1 MASHK
6 PTTER
11 HVDSDGV
18 TRIESRR
25 TGGGS
30 WIVGLA
36 LGFTVLCLA
45 LSAWLV
51 LSPGTATGEDGEP
64 PRPPENTPPRASAPP
79 PSTAPRPA
87 QPTVR
92 PEVQPVV
99 QQTSATSP
107 QPEPQQ
113 PPMTQDA
120 EDTGPAEGIKLYRPG
135 TKPLKQGIIVPDDF
149 EVPQGY
155 MRHYQTT
162 DDGQMQKPILMFHP
176 DYKPVDSNGQPVEL
190 PANRVVPPELAPPGM
205 PIDIL
210 ELPKGPEGVEPIP

>member
-6 PTTER
+6 PTTEQ

-18 TRIESRR
+18 TRIQSRR

-30 WIVGLA
+30 WLVGLA

-51 LSPGTATGEDGEP
+51 LAPATATGEDGEP
-64 PRPPENTPPRASAPP
+64 PRPPEHTPPRASAPP
-79 PSTAPRPA
+79 SSTPR
-87 QPTVR
+87 PTVR
-92 PEVQPVV
+92 PAVQPVT
-99 QQTSATSP
+99 QQGSASATSP

-113 PPMTQDA
+113 PPMTQDV
-120 EDTGPAEGIKLYRPG
+120 EDTGPAEGIKLFRPG

-149 EVPQGY
+149 ELPPGY
-155 MRHYQTT
+155 LRHYQTT
-162 DDGQMQKPILMFHP
+162 DNGEMQKPILMFHP

-190 PANRVVPPELAPPGM
+190 PASRVVPPEMAPPGM